1 MDLEWC
7 KNVLE
12 GHGSSQREGIED
24 WEIDA
29 LYEHVTAEL
38 ATARAEGRAEGLRE
52 GRLAGLRE
60 AGELCE
66 NAVVQ
71 TIRERRDWPHL
82 PPFGSGGVNMTNGM
96 DSVDYIHMGRTD
108 DPELEAEFW
117 ARGETIRERD
127 EAAERE
133 VTGGGK

>member
-1 MDLEWC
+1 MNRDAFYAAVE
-7 KNVLE
+7 KAHDAGFAVPDADD
-12 GHGSSQREGIED
+12 IA
-24 WEIDA
+24 DA
-29 LYEHVTAEL
+29 LWSDVQSAL
-38 ATARAEGRAEGLRE
+38 ATARAEGKAEGVRE

-82 PPFGSGGVNMTNGM
+82 PPFGNGGVNITNGM

-133 VTGGGK
+133 ASNG